1 MKLQDQVAIVTGAA
15 GGLGQAFCMALAAEG
30 ARIVGA
36 DIKGAAQTIDKVKQA
51 GGQAVEVKADVV
63 SNDST
68 LAMAQTAL
76 DTFGRIDVLVNNA
89 GILAEMKPFDQIPED
104 EWDRV
109 MAVNVKG
116 MWQCAKAV
124 VPAMKQAGYGR
135 IINISSST
143 FFEGVPNTLHY
154 VASKGAVIGLTRSL
168 ARELTNTG
176 ITVNALTPGLTITD
190 TTSQQ
195 LDSTVLDKVR
205 EHVNAMR
212 IIQRDETPRDIAGAV
227 VFLASSAS
235 EFISGQTIN
244 IDGGVSHH

>member
-1 MKLQDQVAIVTGAA
+1 MKLNGKVAIVTGAA
-15 GGLGQAFCMALAAEG
+15 GGLGQEFCRALSAAGAEIVAADIRGAAETAAMVSDAG
-30 ARIVGA
+30 
-36 DIKGAAQTIDKVKQA
+36 GAALDVT
-51 GGQAVEVKADVV
+51 ADVTREG
-63 SNDST
+63 ST
-68 LAMAQTAL
+68 RRMADQAL
-76 DTFGRIDVLVNNA
+76 ERFGRIDILINNA

-124 VPAMKQAGYGR
+124 VPAMREQGSGR
-135 IINISSST
+135 IVNVSSST

-168 ARELTNTG
+168 ARELTNSG
-176 ITVNALTPGLTITD
+176 ITVNAVTPGMTITP
-190 TTSQQ
+190 TTTQQ

-212 IIQRDETPRDIAGAV
+212 IVQRDETPADVAGAV
-227 VFLASSAS
+227 VFLASDAS

-244 IDGGVSHH
+244 VDGGVSHH